1 MPRGLVVPRRMQTL
15 TFLGVFLLGGGF
27 MMWLAIFGDAEDGV
41 FRLFLLVIA
50 LFFFAVGG
58 WGLLIGSFRLDGER
72 VHAGWPWSRWI
83 HRDEVERIDFAGTP
97 ATGGLVVL
105 ELVDGSSVKLAVV
118 NPSYILTRSEVQRI
132 DRSIRRLHR
141 SLGFDY

>member
-1 MPRGLVVPRRMQTL
+1 MGGLVVPRRMQTL
-15 TFLGVFLLGGGF
+15 TFLGIFLFGGVF
-27 MMWLAIFGDAEDGV
+27 MMWLAIFGEAEDG
-41 FRLFLLVIA
+41 FLRLFLLMVA
-50 LFFFAVGG
+50 LVCFAVGA

-132 DRSIRRLHR
+132 ERSIRRLHR